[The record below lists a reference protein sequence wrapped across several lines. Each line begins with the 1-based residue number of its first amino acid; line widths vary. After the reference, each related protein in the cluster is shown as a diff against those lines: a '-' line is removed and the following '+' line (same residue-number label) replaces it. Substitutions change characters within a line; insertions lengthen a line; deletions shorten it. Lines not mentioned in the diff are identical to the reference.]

1 MCFVSLAGERGM
13 PVTVSRD
20 KLSPSE
26 QQQYDAAWQANAFNG
41 YANDL
46 MSLHRS
52 LQDTRDAECVKLLS

>member
-1 MCFVSLAGERGM
+1 VCYRPLGEYGVPVSL
-13 PVTVSRD
+13 SRD

-26 QQQYDAAWQANAFNG
+26 QQEYDAEWQANAFNG

-52 LQDTRDAECVKLLS
+52 LKDTRDAE